1 MCCEEAD
8 CSEHF
13 FFFFLFLFLNN
24 GLGQDQLERS

>member
-8 CSEHF
+8 CSQHF